1 MFAGFQDYWGTHKPI
16 LGEAFRRQI
25 SGLLENIPLRQ
36 RAALMATLEAGKKI
50 RGCLAC
56 LISDA
61 LGGKR
66 EAAIPRAIAIELIQA
81 ATLIHD
87 DFVDQ
92 DTLRGNRPAAWTLE
106 GARRAVLIGDIFF
119 ATAIKMMTDL
129 SREDGR
135 VVSQAIAQVSKG
147 ALHEPLD
154 PLMLAEAIESNTW
167 KNQLYDEIIRLKT
180 GVLFGTACQLGVLAA
195 NGDGN
200 LVKISFRY
208 GLYIGEAYQIAD
220 DLKEMEHHLK
230 KLSIDS
236 VKMVALA
243 PILLYFVPDLRP
255 KVLTCLRGG
264 SPDLETDLAEYF
276 RATVKLMKNQIEKR
290 LQAAIS
296 EIVRN
301 FPETEYRAV
310 VLRTPQDLIR
320 MFNES

>member
-1 MFAGFQDYWGTHKPI
+1 MFAGFQDYWGTHKHV
-16 LGEAFRRQI
+16 LDEAFRRQI
-25 SGLLENIPLRQ
+25 SALLENIPLRQ

-56 LISDA
+56 LVCDA
-61 LGGKR
+61 LGG
-66 EAAIPRAIAIELIQA
+66 EPEGAIPRAIAIELIQA

-92 DTLRGNRPAAWTLE
+92 DTTRGKRAAAWTLE

-119 ATAIKMMTDL
+119 ATAIKMMSDL

-154 PLMLAEAIESNTW
+154 TLMLAELIESNIW
-167 KNQLYDEIIRLKT
+167 KDQLYDEIIRLKT
-180 GVLFGTACQLGVLAA
+180 GVLFGTACQLGALAA
-195 NGDGN
+195 NGGGK
-200 LVKISFRY
+200 LGEIAFRY
-208 GLYIGEAYQIAD
+208 GLRIGEAYQIAD
-220 DLKEMEHHLK
+220 DLKEVEHYLK
-230 KLSIDS
+230 KLSIGS
-236 VKMVALA
+236 EKMVALA

-264 SPDLETDLAEYF
+264 SPDLETDEAEYF
-276 RATVKLMKNQIEKR
+276 RAMVELMKNQIEQR
-290 LQAAIS
+290 LQAAES

-301 FPETEYRAV
+301 FPENEYRAL
-310 VLRTPQDLIR
+310 VLRAPKDLIR